1 MVTRTGAVAGDGE
14 SAINRMTGDPHIFD
28 MVAAGKD
35 LKISPE
41 LEAQLAETMKKLLPP
56 EDKAKFLLEVV
67 FNEERSI
74 HKPFAGFLMAWTNGG
89 FAHGGGDEKLYFCPA
104 KVDRGGHEKICAAPL
119 PPGLI
124 KHGIG
129 ICLAC
134 RQPSQDKDFVGEVF
148 FKLPM
153 QHWVTVLTR
162 YYARLGGDADLKIS
176 IMRGDLKK
184 AAFDEQER
192 ELRGDKL
199 EDVRGRRE
207 AVRYSLKS
215 IIRDTSSGAT
225 LESAFNAFLRA

>member
-1 MVTRTGAVAGDGE
+1 MNRTGAIKSDGE
-14 SAINRMTGDPHIFD
+14 SAINRMTGDAAIFD

-35 LKISPE
+35 LKLSPE
-41 LEAQLAETMKKLLPP
+41 LEEQLQATMKKILPP
-56 EDKAKFLLEVV
+56 EDKAQFLLEVV

-74 HKPFAGFLMAWTNGG
+74 HKPFAGFVMAWTNGG

-104 KVDRGGHEKICAAPL
+104 KVERDGQTKICAAPM
-119 PPGLI
+119 PPNLI
-124 KHGIG
+124 RHGVG

-134 RQPSQDKDFVGEVF
+134 RQPSSDRKFIGEVF

-162 YYARLGGDADLKIS
+162 YYARLGGNADLAIS
-176 IMRGDLKK
+176 IMRGDLQK
-184 AAFDEQER
+184 AAYEEQGR

-199 EDVRGRRE
+199 EDVRGKRE
-207 AVRYSLKS
+207 IVRYSLKS
-215 IIRDTSSGAT
+215 IIRDTSGGAT